1 MPDTKRLAEL
11 QTALKSRI
19 DLIEEGS
26 KKAIHV
32 DGENVTVS
40 ATDAKTLRGI
50 MREAEDI
57 EMAIQAETYGEK
69 SARLF
74 AQSTE
79 PVGGSHALDAEFQK
93 QMFGDDPL
101 EGKDIATAF
110 TSSDQFKAFR
120 QGGGYTMQEA
130 FEVAVPD
137 LPSAG
142 QKDVFTASAPTT
154 TTRGFGRL
162 QRDAMVPRAQRQN
175 RVRDLFPVARTD
187 ANLID
192 YFRVTGFVENSGKG
206 AAASV
211 GERLADNTNFALKP
225 KSNLQFTSAQ
235 APVRLIA
242 HWEAA
247 HRNVLA
253 DEPQLQATIN
263 NELMYGLA
271 LEEDRQI
278 LSGSGLNEE
287 LLGILN
293 TSGIQA
299 YTQANTGTAATE
311 TKADAV
317 RRALTR
323 VIIANYEPRGVVLHP
338 FDWEDI
344 ELTKTTEGQ
353 YVIASNVSIGAEQR
367 LWRQPVVATAA
378 ITQKTF
384 LSGAFGL
391 GAQLYDR
398 AMASIRIAEQHADF
412 FVRNAVAILA
422 EERLALAVKRPESFV
437 KGTFF

>member
-1 MPDTKRLAEL
+1 MDTKRLAEL
-11 QTALKSRI
+11 QTALKSRV

-32 DGENVTVS
+32 DGQNVHVS
-40 ATDAKTLRGI
+40 ASDAKALRSI
-50 MREAEDI
+50 MDEAKSI
-57 EMAIQAETYGEK
+57 EQAIEAETYGQK
-69 SARLF
+69 SARFLSE
-74 AQSTE
+74 AMGDSAALSAEMAT
-79 PVGGSHALDAEFQK
+79 GSMDA
-93 QMFGDDPL
+93 L
-101 EGKDIATAF
+101 EGKDLGAAF
-110 TSSDQFKAFR
+110 VGSEEFKSFR
-120 QGGGYTMQEA
+120 AKGGYTMQES
-130 FEVAVPD
+130 FEREVAD
-137 LPSAG
+137 LTGYG
-142 QKDVFTASAPTT
+142 QKDISTTSAPVTSNL
-154 TTRGFGRL
+154 GFGRT
-162 QRDAMVPRAQRQN
+162 QRDALVPRAQRQN

-192 YFRVTGFVENSGKG
+192 FFRVTGFLENGG
-206 AAASV
+206 RGNAGSV
-211 GERLADNTNFALKP
+211 GERNADNTNFALKP
-225 KSNLQFTSAQ
+225 KSNLKFESAQ

-247 HRNVLA
+247 HRNVLS

-263 NELMYGLA
+263 NELLYGLA

-278 LSGSGLNEE
+278 LAGSGLNEE
-287 LLGILN
+287 LKGILN
-293 TSGIQA
+293 TDGIQS
-299 YTQANTGTAATE
+299 YTQANTTGTATE

-344 ELTKTTEGQ
+344 ELTKTTQGS
-353 YVIASNVSIGAEQR
+353 YVIASNVTIGAEQR

-378 ITQKTF
+378 IQQKTF

-398 AMASIRIAEQHADF
+398 AVASIRIAEQHADF

-437 KGTFF
+437 KGTFI

>member
-1 MPDTKRLAEL
+1 MSDNKRLQEL

-19 DLIEEGS
+19 DMIEEGS
-26 KKAIHV
+26 KKAIHI

-40 ATDAKTLRGI
+40 ATDAKSLRDLMG
-50 MREAEDI
+50 EAEQI
-57 EMAIQAETYGEK
+57 EMAITAETYGEK

-74 AQSTE
+74 APSQESM
-79 PVGGSHALDAEFQK
+79 SHTLDAEYQK
-93 QMFGDDPL
+93 ALFAGDPL
-101 EGKDIATAF
+101 EGKDIASAF
-110 TSSDQFKAFR
+110 TSSEQFKAFR

-130 FEVAVPD
+130 FEVQGIAD
-137 LPSAG
+137 LPSMG
-142 QKDVFTASAPTT
+142 QKDIGTASVAPLTN
-154 TTRGFGRL
+154 RGFGSV
-162 QRDAMVPRAQRQN
+162 QRDAMVPRGHRQN
-175 RVRDLFPVARTD
+175 RVRDLFPVTRTD
-187 ANLID
+187 SNLID
-192 YFRVTGFVENSGKG
+192 FFRVTGFVEQSGKG

-211 GERLADNTNFALKP
+211 AERDGGNTNFALKP
-225 KSNLQFTSAQ
+225 KSNLAFESAQ

-299 YTQANTGTAATE
+299 YTQANASGSATE

-344 ELTKTTEGQ
+344 ELTKTTQGA
-353 YVIASNVSIGAEQR
+353 YVIASNVTIGAEQR
-367 LWRQPVVATAA
+367 LWRQPVVATSA
-378 ITQKTF
+378 IAQKTF

-398 AMASIRIAEQHADF
+398 AIASIRIAEQHSDF

-422 EERLALAVKRPESFV
+422 EERLALAIKRPESFV